1 MQKAA
6 LRSKAKVVIRKG
18 ASTSKGSHSKKKVV
32 VEVVTL
38 GLVDFSYQN
47 IAYQI
52 DLDKSKVYKRFIEVE
67 KSKQGS
73 IITAYRTVNPR
84 PLAALRPN

>member
-1 MQKAA
+1 MPKAA
-6 LRSKAKVVIRKG
+6 SRSKAKPETKKT
-18 ASTSKGSHSKKKVV
+18 ASPTKAAGSKKKVV
-32 VEVVTL
+32 EVPVSF

-52 DLDKSKVYKRFIEVE
+52 DLDKSKVYRRFIEVE

-73 IITAYRTVNPR
+73 IITAYRTGSSR
-84 PLAALRPN
+84 APL